1 MPAFSAPVDG
11 SNTATIDENS
21 PGGTSVF
28 DVTYA
33 DEDSDPLT
41 LTILSQSGGTNFMLT
56 NSQLQVAGGAAL
68 DFESGTKTYTVQ
80 FQ

>member
-1 MPAFSAPVDG
+1 MDG
-11 SNTATIDENS
+11 SHTATVDENS
-21 PGGTSVF
+21 PAGTSVF

-41 LTILSQSGGTNFMLT
+41 LAIHSQSGGTNFMLT
-56 NSQLQVAGGAAL
+56 NSQLQVAAGAAL

>member
-1 MPAFSAPVDG
+1 MDG

-21 PGGTSVF
+21 PEGTSVF

-33 DEDSDPLT
+33 DEDSDQLT
-41 LTILSQSGGTNFMLT
+41 LTIHSQSGGTNFKLT
-56 NSQLQVAGGAAL
+56 NSQLQVAAGAAL